1 MSEPGSLI
9 RTLTGRQAA
18 RNFHSYVINEV
29 GRAIVAGEMPVGSVL
44 PGDAE
49 MMDRF
54 GVSRTVLREAL
65 KTLEAKGLVEA
76 RAKVGTRVLPQSR
89 WNLFDRQVLAWKLE
103 SDPSPAFLAAFHVV
117 RQSLEVEAARLAAR
131 HREAEHVR
139 LLHYW
144 LNQRSVMAHQ
154 PEPFALAEFEIHRVV
169 TEASGNPFLR
179 ASSAVL
185 EFGVAVSVVA
195 RLGKD
200 RQPPPDGLAA
210 PQALLYE
217 ALVRAIERGD
227 AEASAAQ
234 MAALMA
240 SPSGVLAPVQQADRS
255 S

>member
-9 RTLTGRQAA
+9 RTLSGRQSA

-29 GRAIVAGEMPVGSVL
+29 GRAIVSGAMPIGSSL

-89 WNLFDRQVLAWKLE
+89 WNLFDRQILTWKLE
-103 SDPSPAFLAAFHVV
+103 SGPSPAFLAACRLV
-117 RQSLEVEAARLAAR
+117 RESLELQAARQAAL

-139 LLHYW
+139 LLYYW
-144 LNQRSVMAHQ
+144 LHQRNMMAHQ
-154 PEPFALAEFEIHRVV
+154 PEPFALAEFEIHRVI

-179 ASSAVL
+179 ASSALL
-185 EFGVAVSVVA
+185 EFGIAYDVQSQLTPDLHAPTEGLGHA
-195 RLGKD
+195 RT
-200 RQPPPDGLAA
+200 PV
-210 PQALLYE
+210 YE
-217 ALVRAIERGD
+217 ALVAAVETGD
-227 AEASAAQ
+227 PDLAAAK
-234 MAALMA
+234 MAKLLG
-240 SPSGVLAPVQQADRS
+240 P
-255 S
+255 

>member
-9 RTLTGRQAA
+9 RTLSGRQVA

-44 PGDAE
+44 PSDAE

-54 GVSRTVLREAL
+54 GVSRTVLREAF

-89 WNLFDRQVLAWKLE
+89 WNLFDRKVLAWKLE
-103 SDPSPAFLAAFHVV
+103 SDPSPAFLAAFQVV
-117 RQSLEVEAARLAAR
+117 RRSLEVEAARLAAR

-144 LNQRSVMAHQ
+144 LNQRAVMSHQ

-169 TEASGNPFLR
+169 AEASGNPFLR
-179 ASSAVL
+179 ASSAVQ

-195 RLGKD
+195 RLGESG
-200 RQPPPDGLAA
+200 QAPPEGLSERKAS
-210 PQALLYE
+210 QYE
-217 ALVRAIERGD
+217 ALIRAIEEGD
-227 AEASAAQ
+227 PETAATR
-234 MAALMA
+234 METLIGPDELHM
-240 SPSGVLAPVQQADRS
+240 P
-255 S
+255 

>member
-9 RTLTGRQAA
+9 RTLSGRQSA

-29 GRAIVAGEMPVGSVL
+29 GRAIVAGVMPVGSSL

-76 RAKVGTRVLPQSR
+76 RAKVGTRVLPQAR

-103 SDPSPAFLAAFHVV
+103 SGPSPGFLQAFHAV
-117 RQSLEVEAARLAAR
+117 REGLEVQAARLAAR

-144 LNQRSVMAHQ
+144 LNQRAVMTLQ
-154 PEPFALAEFEIHRVV
+154 PEPFALAEFEIHRVL

-179 ASSAVL
+179 AASAVM
-185 EFGVAVSVVA
+185 EFGVAVAVKE
-195 RLGKD
+195 RLNAELEA
-200 RQPPPDGLAA
+200 PPGGLADA
-210 PQALLYE
+210 QAALYE
-217 ALVRAIERGD
+217 ALVGAVERGEV
-227 AEASAAQ
+227 EAAA
-234 MAALMA
+234 AAMTALV
-240 SPSGVLAPVQQADRS
+240 GGT
-255 S
+255 

>member
-9 RTLTGRQAA
+9 RTLSGRHAA

-29 GRAIVAGEMPVGSVL
+29 GLAIVGGAMPVGSSL

-49 MMDRF
+49 MIGRF

-103 SDPSPAFLAAFHVV
+103 SGPSQAFVTALQSVRLA
-117 RQSLEVEAARLAAR
+117 LEVQAAEAAAR

-144 LNQRSVMAHQ
+144 LNQRGVMAHQ

-169 TEASGNPFLR
+169 AEASGNPFLR
-179 ASSAVL
+179 AAGAVV
-185 EFGVAVSVVA
+185 EFGVAVAVKA
-195 RLGKD
+195 RMVGD
-200 RQPPPDGLAA
+200 SAPPDGLAA
-210 PQALLYE
+210 AQAGQYE
-217 ALVRAIERGD
+217 ALVLAVERGEV
-227 AEASAAQ
+227 EAAGQAMQ
-234 MAALMA
+234 AL
-240 SPSGVLAPVQQADRS
+240 VAPC
-255 S
+255 

>member
-9 RTLTGRQAA
+9 RTIFGRQVA

-29 GRAIVAGEMPVGSVL
+29 GRAIVAGGMPVGSVL
-44 PGDAE
+44 PSDAE

-54 GVSRTVLREAL
+54 GVSRTVLREAF

-89 WNLFDRQVLAWKLE
+89 WNLFDRQVLTWKLE
-103 SDPSPAFLAAFHVV
+103 SGPPPAFLAAFHVV
-117 RQSLEVEAARLAAR
+117 RQSLEVGTARLAAL

-144 LNQRSVMAHQ
+144 MNQRTALSHQ

-169 TEASGNPFLR
+169 AEASGNPFLR

-185 EFGVAVSVVA
+185 EFGVAVSVLA

-200 RQPPPDGLAA
+200 REAPPEGLAEA
-210 PQALLYE
+210 QFALYE
-217 ALVRAIERGD
+217 ALMRAVERGD
-227 AEASAAQ
+227 AD
-234 MAALMA
+234 MAADRMA
-240 SPSGVLAPVQQADRS
+240 LLITPAPGP
-255 S
+255 

>member
-9 RTLTGRQAA
+9 RTLSGRPAA

-29 GRAIVAGEMPVGSVL
+29 GRAIVSGDMPVGSSL

-89 WNLFDRQVLAWKLE
+89 WNLFDRQILAWKLE
-103 SDPSPAFLAAFHVV
+103 SGPSPAFLSAFQIV
-117 RQSLEVEAARLAAR
+117 RESLEVQAARLAAV

-139 LLHYW
+139 LLNYW

-154 PEPFALAEFEIHRVV
+154 PEPFAMAEFEIHRVV
-169 TEASGNPFLR
+169 AEASGNPFLR
-179 ASSAVL
+179 AASAIL
-185 EFGVAVSVVA
+185 EFGVAVSVLA
-195 RLGKD
+195 RLTDD
-200 RQPPPDGLAA
+200 RSAPEEGLAA
-210 PQALLYE
+210 ARSADYE

-227 AEASAAQ
+227 EGTAAAQ
-234 MAALMA
+234 MAALM
-240 SPSGVLAPVQQADRS
+240 R
-255 S
+255 